1 MDFPFEYTL
10 AELAAKFDLSYKGKP
25 DLKLIGCNEIHQ
37 VRQGDIIFCDAPKY
51 YQKSLKSSASVVIV
65 KEEIDIP
72 EGKGLLI
79 SDDPFKTFNSINQHF
94 VPAQTAK
101 TFDNSQRFPNCDIAA
116 NVMIGKNVSI
126 GNGTVIHAGVTIY
139 DNTKIGKNVVIH
151 ANTVL
156 GADAF
161 YYQKRED
168 GYHQMHSC
176 GNVVIEDEVHIGA
189 LCSIDKGV
197 SAETRIGKGSKIDN
211 QVHIGH
217 DSILGEHCL
226 IAGKN
231 AIAGCVKIGNHVKIW
246 GNCSISSDVHLAD
259 YTEVLAFSGV
269 NKNTQEKSRI
279 WGVPA
284 VNYRIKMREIAAL
297 KKLGEG

>member
-1 MDFPFEYTL
+1 MDFPFAYTL
-10 AELAAKFDLSYKGKP
+10 AELATKFNLNYKGNA

-37 VRQGDIIFCDAPKY
+37 VRPGDIVFCDAPKY
-51 YQKSLKSSASVVIV
+51 YQKSLKSAATVVIV
-65 KEEIDIP
+65 KDNIDVP

-79 SDDPFKTFNSINQHF
+79 CEDPFKTFNAINQHF
-94 VPAQTAK
+94 IPAQSAK
-101 TFDNSQRFPNCDIAA
+101 NFSNAPLYPNCDIAA

-126 GNGTVIHAGVTIY
+126 GEGTCIHAGVVIY
-139 DNTKIGKNVVIH
+139 DNTSIGKNVVIH
-151 ANTVL
+151 ANCVL

-161 YYQKRED
+161 YYQKRD
-168 GYHQMHSC
+168 NGYHQLHSS
-176 GNVVIEDEVHIGA
+176 GNVIIEDDVHIGA

-197 SAETRIGKGSKIDN
+197 SAATKIGKGSKIDN

-217 DSILGEHCL
+217 DTILGEHCL

-269 NKNTQEKSRI
+269 NKNTEEKSRI
-279 WGVPA
+279 WGIPA
-284 VNYRIKMREIAAL
+284 GNYRNKMREIAAL
-297 KKLGEG
+297 KKLADS